1 MRPLLHP
8 SLVNG
13 RYGDPAVY
21 VETLFEKRGLLFDL
35 GEMTSLSPQKI
46 RRVEQ
51 IFVSHAHIDHF
62 IGFDHLLRL
71 LVEREKTVYLYGPSG
86 FAERVYHKL
95 QSYRWNLVECYRCD
109 LVFVVVEVE
118 TPHSVS
124 TTRFRLKKAFAAE
137 PVLSIGKFDGVL
149 HRAPTYRVSAT
160 ILDHRT
166 PCLGF
171 ALQEAAHVNVWKNRL
186 AERGL
191 RVGPWLR
198 PLKRA
203 VVEGRSDDHLIH
215 VDGSARSDARQVRLG
230 ELRDVVTVTAGQ
242 KIAYVTDVADTAAS
256 RIAIVALAEN
266 ADILFIEAAFAGAD
280 TALAKRRAHLTT
292 VAAGEIAREAS
303 ARRIE
308 PFHFSPRYAGEEEHM
323 LAEVMVA
330 FQRASRLIRRYQVI
344 AHTLAN

>member
-13 RYGDPAVY
+13 RYGDPTVY

-118 TPHSVS
+118 TPHSMS
-124 TTRFRLKKAFAAE
+124 TTRFRLKKAFAA
-137 PVLSIGKFDGVL
+137 GAG
-149 HRAPTYRVSAT
+149 A
-160 ILDHRT
+160 
-166 PCLGF
+166 
-171 ALQEAAHVNVWKNRL
+171 
-186 AERGL
+186 
-191 RVGPWLR
+191 
-198 PLKRA
+198 LKR
-203 VVEGRSDDHLIH
+203 
-215 VDGSARSDARQVRLG
+215 QV
-230 ELRDVVTVTAGQ
+230 
-242 KIAYVTDVADTAAS
+242 
-256 RIAIVALAEN
+256 
-266 ADILFIEAAFAGAD
+266 
-280 TALAKRRAHLTT
+280 
-292 VAAGEIAREAS
+292 
-303 ARRIE
+303 
-308 PFHFSPRYAGEEEHM
+308 
-323 LAEVMVA
+323 
-330 FQRASRLIRRYQVI
+330 
-344 AHTLAN
+344 